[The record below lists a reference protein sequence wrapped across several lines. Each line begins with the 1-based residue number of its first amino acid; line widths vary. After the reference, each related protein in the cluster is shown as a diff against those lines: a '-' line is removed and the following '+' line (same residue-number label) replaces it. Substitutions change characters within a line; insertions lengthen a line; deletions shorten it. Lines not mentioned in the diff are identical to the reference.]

1 MMMKTEKKD
10 KSRREFLKKV
20 ATVVVGTA
28 AASVIKPFNA
38 IVYATAPKK
47 DSEHWYGMGIDL
59 DKCIGCGRCAD
70 ACKQE
75 NGVPREPFFFRTW
88 VEQYTIKENGEVVVE
103 SPNGGIDGF
112 KQSVPDNEIFK
123 SFFVPKMCNHC
134 AHLIHI
140 ASAADTAFRPAL
152 TGAAIFIP
160 KGTLSINAR
169 FVINK

>member
-134 AHLIHI
+134 AH
-140 ASAADTAFRPAL
+140 SPCVQV
-152 TGAAIFIP
+152 FIP

-169 FVINK
+169 SVITA